1 MRGIYR
7 KFPLVFNIRRESTE
21 LSSRKLKINWYK
33 ILCKEKG
40 KGEDNDINITKSQNR
55 KNEKYLIENFLA
67 KDFCEKSQESR

>member
-1 MRGIYR
+1 
-7 KFPLVFNIRRESTE
+7 
-21 LSSRKLKINWYK
+21 LKINWYK